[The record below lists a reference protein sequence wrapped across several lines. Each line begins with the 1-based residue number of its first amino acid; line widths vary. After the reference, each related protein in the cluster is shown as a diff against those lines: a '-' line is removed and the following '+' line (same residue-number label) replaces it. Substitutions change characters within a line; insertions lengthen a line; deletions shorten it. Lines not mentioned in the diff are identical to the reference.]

1 MSSQAVPQPGALVD
15 EEQVCE
21 LLLIRH
27 GRSADVVPG
36 SDESLDPPLHEWAT
50 SQAEALARRLDGK
63 DIAAIYASDLA
74 RAVQTAGYLAASR
87 DLDVQQRQDL
97 REVWLGEWERGE
109 FRRRAQARDPEWLA
123 FARSGPVGPRARLR
137 GRRRAADARVGTR
150 DRRDRGAAI
159 AARRS
164 RSSSTAGS
172 STRTWPR
179 RSRLQPS
186 WFALIENTSV
196 TVVLAG
202 AERRIL
208 VVVNDCS
215 HLYDPRGAAPGP
227 LAP

>member
-36 SDESLDPPLHEWAT
+36 SDESLDPPLHDLGHR
-50 SQAEALARRLDGK
+50 QAEALARRLDGK

-74 RAVQTAGYLAASR
+74 RAVQTAGYLSMSR
-87 DLDVQQRQDL
+87 DVEVQQRQDL

-109 FRRRAQARDPEWLA
+109 FRRRAQTRDPEWLA
-123 FARSGPVGPRARLR
+123 FARSGRWDLVPGSEGDDALRTRVARAI
-137 GRRRAADARVGTR
+137 GE
-150 DRRDRGAAI
+150 I
-159 AARRS
+159 AAHHRGETVAVVVHGGVINGYLAATFETTS
-164 RSSSTAGS
+164 
-172 STRTWPR
+172 
-179 RSRLQPS
+179 S

-208 VVVNDCS
+208 VTVNDCT
-215 HLYDPRGAAPGP
+215 HLYDPVVQRPAP
-227 LAP
+227 

>member
-36 SDESLDPPLHEWAT
+36 SDESLDPPLHDVGHR
-50 SQAEALARRLDGK
+50 QAEALARRLAPK
-63 DIAAIYASDLA
+63 PIAAIYASDLA
-74 RAVQTAGYLAASR
+74 RAVQTAGYLSMSR
-87 DLDVQQRQDL
+87 DVEVQQRQDL

-109 FRRRAQARDPEWLA
+109 FRRRAQTRDPEWLA
-123 FARSGPVGPRARLR
+123 FARSGRWDLVPGSEGDDALRTRVARAI
-137 GRRRAADARVGTR
+137 GE
-150 DRRDRGAAI
+150 I
-159 AARRS
+159 AAHHRGETVAVVVHGGVINGYLAATFETTS
-164 RSSSTAGS
+164 
-172 STRTWPR
+172 
-179 RSRLQPS
+179 S

-208 VVVNDCS
+208 VTVNDCT
-215 HLYDPRGAAPGP
+215 HLYDPVVQRPAP
-227 LAP
+227 

>member
-36 SDESLDPPLHEWAT
+36 SDESLDPPLHEVGHR
-50 SQAEALARRLDGK
+50 QAEALARRLERK
-63 DIAAIYASDLA
+63 AIAAIYSSDLA
-74 RAVQTAGYLAASR
+74 RAVQTAGYLAVSH
-87 DLDVQQRQDL
+87 DVDVQQQRDL

-123 FARSGPVGPRARLR
+123 FARSGRWDLVPRSEGDDALRTRVARAI
-137 GRRRAADARVGTR
+137 GE
-150 DRRDRGAAI
+150 I
-159 AARRS
+159 AAHHRGETVAVVVHGGVINAYLAAS
-164 RSSSTAGS
+164 FETKA
-172 STRTWPR
+172 
-179 RSRLQPS
+179 S

-208 VVVNDCS
+208 VTVNDCS
-215 HLYDPRGAAPGP
+215 HLYDPVVQRPAP
-227 LAP
+227 

>member
-36 SDESLDPPLHEWAT
+36 SDESLDPPLHDLGHR
-50 SQAEALARRLDGK
+50 QAEALAHRLDSKG
-63 DIAAIYASDLA
+63 IAAIYASDLA
-74 RAVQTAGYLAASR
+74 RAVQTAGYLSMSR
-87 DLDVQQRQDL
+87 DVEVQQRQDL

-109 FRRRAQARDPEWLA
+109 FRRRAQTRDPEWLA
-123 FARSGPVGPRARLR
+123 FARSGRWDLVPGSEGDDALRTRVARAI
-137 GRRRAADARVGTR
+137 GE
-150 DRRDRGAAI
+150 I
-159 AARRS
+159 AAHHRGETVAVVVHGGVINGYLAATFETTS
-164 RSSSTAGS
+164 
-172 STRTWPR
+172 
-179 RSRLQPS
+179 S

-208 VVVNDCS
+208 VTVNDCT
-215 HLYDPRGAAPGP
+215 HLYDPVVQRPAP
-227 LAP
+227 

>member
-36 SDESLDPPLHEWAT
+36 SDESLDPPLHDLGHR
-50 SQAEALARRLDGK
+50 QAEALARRLDGK

-74 RAVQTAGYLAASR
+74 RAVQTAGYLSMSR
-87 DLDVQQRQDL
+87 DVEVQQRQDL

-109 FRRRAQARDPEWLA
+109 FRRRAQTRDPEWLA
-123 FARSGPVGPRARLR
+123 FARSGRWDLVPGSEGDDALRTRVARAI
-137 GRRRAADARVGTR
+137 GE
-150 DRRDRGAAI
+150 I
-159 AARRS
+159 AAHHRGE
-164 RSSSTAGS
+164 TAVVVVHGGVINGYLAATFETTS
-172 STRTWPR
+172 
-179 RSRLQPS
+179 S

-208 VVVNDCS
+208 VTVNDCT
-215 HLYDPRGAAPGP
+215 HLYDPVVQRPAP
-227 LAP
+227 

>member
-36 SDESLDPPLHEWAT
+36 SDESLDPPLHDLGHR
-50 SQAEALARRLDGK
+50 QAEALARRLDGK
-63 DIAAIYASDLA
+63 AIAAIYASDLA
-74 RAVQTAGYLAASR
+74 RAVQTAGYLSMSR
-87 DLDVQQRQDL
+87 DVEVQQRQDL

-109 FRRRAQARDPEWLA
+109 FRRRAQTRDPEWLA
-123 FARSGPVGPRARLR
+123 FARSGRWDLVPGSEGDDALRTRVARAI
-137 GRRRAADARVGTR
+137 GE
-150 DRRDRGAAI
+150 I
-159 AARRS
+159 AAHHRGETVAVVVHGGVINAYLAATFETTS
-164 RSSSTAGS
+164 
-172 STRTWPR
+172 
-179 RSRLQPS
+179 S

-208 VVVNDCS
+208 VTVNDCS
-215 HLYDPRGAAPGP
+215 HLYDPVVQRPAP
-227 LAP
+227 

>member
-1 MSSQAVPQPGALVD
+1 VSSQAVPQPGALVD

-36 SDESLDPPLHEWAT
+36 SDESLDPPLHDLGHR
-50 SQAEALARRLDGK
+50 QAEALARRLDGK

-74 RAVQTAGYLAASR
+74 RAVQTAGYLSMSR
-87 DLDVQQRQDL
+87 DVEVQQRQDL

-109 FRRRAQARDPEWLA
+109 FRRRAQTRDPEWLA
-123 FARSGPVGPRARLR
+123 FARSGRWDLVPGSEGDDALRTRVERAI
-137 GRRRAADARVGTR
+137 GE
-150 DRRDRGAAI
+150 I
-159 AARRS
+159 AAHHRGETVAVVVHGGVINAYLAATFETTS
-164 RSSSTAGS
+164 
-172 STRTWPR
+172 
-179 RSRLQPS
+179 S

-208 VVVNDCS
+208 VTVNDCT
-215 HLYDPRGAAPGP
+215 HLYDPVVQRPAP
-227 LAP
+227 